1 MELSRLWFL
10 GSGFFGASM
19 FVVKSVFVSFRAW
32 LFAPPGS
39 VSLPI
44 CSLPLPL
51 SLSALSLSLS
61 LSLCK
66 PLTYAAR
73 RHFSGTRW
81 DASRGA
87 GRAKTRRH
95 REKKKKR
102 TATAAMTTAQTRHHS
117 LSARRSVVF
126 GFEFRNYEQEG
137 EILSARRIAKRGGAR
152 KEGGDGGKGS
162 PLASRRFVVGKIGC
176 FFPLLDSLTMHAS
189 NDLGVSLA
197 RRIGADC
204 ECNVPSR
211 QRPIRAPAGVQD
223 RGEEAGGGRRGQG
236 IFCLLSSLSTPTVP
250 LSSERRLPPF
260 PPPFSSKGELC
271 SLSLTVCKA
280 CGISWA
286 PCTPLRGKRERA
298 KQRDREKMAG
308 RREKTGN
315 NGEER
320 RAGVEKRKKREN
332 TLIQF
337 RSSPKCLP
345 DHASRRWPAG
355 SPPRS
360 RHRRRRRL
368 QRSAPLPLPLPLLLL
383 LHRRPPPRMRLQRL
397 TASARLRALDRSQ
410 TQAFASLSTATR

>member
-1 MELSRLWFL
+1 M
-10 GSGFFGASM
+10 
-19 FVVKSVFVSFRAW
+19 
-32 LFAPPGS
+32 
-39 VSLPI
+39 
-44 CSLPLPL
+44 
-51 SLSALSLSLS
+51 
-61 LSLCK
+61 
-66 PLTYAAR
+66 
-73 RHFSGTRW
+73 
-81 DASRGA
+81 
-87 GRAKTRRH
+87 
-95 REKKKKR
+95 
-102 TATAAMTTAQTRHHS
+102 
-117 LSARRSVVF
+117 
-126 GFEFRNYEQEG
+126 
-137 EILSARRIAKRGGAR
+137 SARRIAKREGAR

-176 FFPLLDSLTMHAS
+176 FFPLLDSLTRHAS

-236 IFCLLSSLSTPTVP
+236 IFCLLSSLSPPTVP

-271 SLSLTVCKA
+271 SLSLIVCKA

-332 TLIQF
+332 TLFQF

-355 SPPRS
+355 SPHPL
-360 RHRRRRRL
+360 RRL
-368 QRSAPLPLPLPLLLL
+368 
-383 LHRRPPPRMRLQRL
+383 
-397 TASARLRALDRSQ
+397 
-410 TQAFASLSTATR
+410 

>member
-1 MELSRLWFL
+1 
-10 GSGFFGASM
+10 
-19 FVVKSVFVSFRAW
+19 
-32 LFAPPGS
+32 
-39 VSLPI
+39 
-44 CSLPLPL
+44 
-51 SLSALSLSLS
+51 
-61 LSLCK
+61 
-66 PLTYAAR
+66 
-73 RHFSGTRW
+73 
-81 DASRGA
+81 
-87 GRAKTRRH
+87 
-95 REKKKKR
+95 
-102 TATAAMTTAQTRHHS
+102 
-117 LSARRSVVF
+117 
-126 GFEFRNYEQEG
+126 
-137 EILSARRIAKRGGAR
+137 LSARRIAKRGGAR

-236 IFCLLSSLSTPTVP
+236 IFCLLSSLSPPTVP

-286 PCTPLRGKRERA
+286 PSTPLRGKRERA

-320 RAGVEKRKKREN
+320 RAGVEKRKKGKTHFFNFAAARN
-332 TLIQF
+332 VSPITPRGAGRQARRLAHGTDVDVVFSDPLLF
-337 RSSPKCLP
+337 RCRCHCSCCFIDGLHLVCGFSGSRPRRGCGRSIVRKPRHSRPCQPQPGEHSDRAQKKRRRSKGRSPRARRTINDSTWLPAVAAIDLLSTPTSLTSSP
-345 DHASRRWPAG
+345 
-355 SPPRS
+355 
-360 RHRRRRRL
+360 
-368 QRSAPLPLPLPLLLL
+368 APN
-383 LHRRPPPRMRLQRL
+383 
-397 TASARLRALDRSQ
+397 
-410 TQAFASLSTATR
+410 